1 MTPDMRRR
9 QVLRVTLGV
18 GASLALSRTG
28 SAEPPLQW
36 RERALI
42 GFGTSLSL
50 SAAHREAWRVDA
62 GLDAA
67 IRAIRHVER
76 QMSLFD
82 EHSALRQL
90 NQHGLLRNPDVH
102 LSQVLTLAGQIASR
116 SGGAFDVTMQPLWN
130 TWAAAQREERLPSAT
145 EIRRARSRVDWRAV
159 RVEESAITLA
169 QPGMAI
175 SLNGIAQ
182 GYAVD
187 LARARLQAFGIE
199 HALLD
204 TGEWSP
210 LGQGPEG
217 APWTLA
223 LDPDSRSGVARQ
235 VRLVG
240 DGRAIATSS
249 DAHTVFSDDRRHHH
263 IMDPRTGYSPVTWSS
278 VTVAAPSCALADGL
292 TKVMFMAT
300 APQAMVLARRWGV
313 DVLLVAKTG
322 HWQASE
328 GMPLRRL

>member
-1 MTPDMRRR
+1 MTLDIRRR
-9 QVLRVTLGV
+9 QVLRVTLGI
-18 GASLALSRTG
+18 GASLAVARAGGT
-28 SAEPPLQW
+28 EPPLQW

-50 SAAHREAWRVDA
+50 RAAHRDACRLDA

-67 IRAIRHVER
+67 VKAIREVER

-82 EHSALRQL
+82 EHSALCQL
-90 NQHGLLRNPDVH
+90 NRRGVLRNPDAH
-102 LSQVLTLAGQIASR
+102 LAQVLTLAGHIASR

-130 TWAAAQREERLPSAT
+130 AWADAQRDGRLPTAT
-145 EIRRARSRVDWRAV
+145 ELRRARSRVDWRAV
-159 RVEESAITLA
+159 RVEKKAITLA
-169 QPGMAI
+169 NPGMAI

-182 GYAVD
+182 GYAAD
-187 LARARLQAFGIE
+187 LARSSLQAFGIE

-204 TGEWSP
+204 AGEWSA
-210 LGQGPEG
+210 LGQGPAS

-223 LDPDSRSGVARQ
+223 LDPVGQAGPARHLA
-235 VRLVG
+235 LVG
-240 DGRAIATSS
+240 DGRAMATSS
-249 DAHTVFSDDRRHHH
+249 DAHTVFSVNRQHHH
-263 IMDPRTGYSPVTWSS
+263 IIDPRTGYSPATWSS

-300 APQAMVLARRWGV
+300 APQAMALAREWGV

-322 HWQASE
+322 HWRASH
-328 GMPLRRL
+328 GMPLLRL